1 MADKNVQN
9 YLIAVLGIFVF
20 FILTMVGSVLF
31 GETIWMRIAVP
42 IGIGLVTITVAN
54 WLRRLTK

>member
-1 MADKNVQN
+1 MADKNIQN

-20 FILTMVGSVLF
+20 FILTMVGSVIF
-31 GETIWMRIAVP
+31 GETVWMRIVVP
-42 IGIGLVTITVAN
+42 VGVGLVTITVVN

>member
-1 MADKNVQN
+1 MADKNIQN

-20 FILTMVGSVLF
+20 FILTMVGSVVF
-31 GETIWMRIAVP
+31 GETVWMRIAVP
-42 IGIGLVTITVAN
+42 IGVGLVTLIVVN